1 MLEMIEARRS
11 GEKKEERYDLF
22 SSLLDA
28 SEVEEVGQTKLSD
41 QELAGTSYTNR
52 AIQTNVL

>member
-1 MLEMIEARRS
+1 MIEARRF

-28 SEVEEVGQTKLSD
+28 SEIEEVGQTKLSD
-41 QELAGTSYTNR
+41 QELAGMSDTYV
-52 AIQTNVL
+52 AIQIDLL

>member
-1 MLEMIEARRS
+1 MLEMIEARRF

-28 SEVEEVGQTKLSD
+28 SEIEEVGQTKLSD
-41 QELAGTSYTNR
+41 QELAGMSDTYV
-52 AIQTNVL
+52 AIQIDLL